1 MSSANQQDSN
11 TITLDLSGAY
21 DTAAQDTFTFSDDD
35 TITLSNIAYPY
46 IGGTGLSYDGNAQ
59 IWSSSNDWGTG
70 SGQIHLDGENADI
83 KVNGKSLMESIEK
96 IEERLNILTPNAN
109 LEHEWAELKALGD
122 KYREL
127 EKHILAKQATWD
139 KLKAMPPPE
148 ID

>member
-1 MSSANQQDSN
+1 MA
-11 TITLDLSGAY
+11 TLDPRDINLNLGSDYETGS
-21 DTAAQDTFTFSDDD
+21 TQDTFTFSDD
-35 TITLSNIAYPY
+35 TITLSNVAYPY
-46 IGGTGLSYDGNAQ
+46 LSGTGLQYDSNAQ
-59 IWSSSNDWGTG
+59 IWASSTDWGKG
-70 SGQIHLDGENADI
+70 SGQIHLDGEGADI
-83 KVNGKSLMESIEK
+83 KVNGKSLMESIQK

-109 LEHEWAELKALGD
+109 LEQEWAELKALGD